1 MAAGKSSSASKE
13 DQYAA
18 LRELYRPHI
27 DSFDYFIDEGLD
39 KMLQSIRPV
48 EITKGH
54 LFPPKRDG
62 RLDAPLYPQQCR
74 QARTTYH
81 GEFKVDTSIQCN
93 DGPAVRQTFNF
104 GYLPIM
110 LMSKLCHL
118 RGADS
123 EKLIFHGEEATEMG
137 GYFICGGMERL
148 VRILILQK
156 RNYPMGLI
164 RGSFINRGAG
174 YTDKAVIIRCVQDD
188 QSSVTIKL
196 YYLLNGSARLG
207 FWLGGREFLL
217 PVGIV
222 LKALIDTSD
231 REIFTS
237 LTCCY
242 SDHYERGKGVVSTQL
257 IGERAQIILDE
268 VRDLSL
274 FTRTECLLHLGKYF
288 RSVMEG
294 FEKDDFE
301 TVAEAVLK
309 DYIFVHLQNNHDKF
323 NLLIFML
330 QKLYAI
336 VDQTAS
342 PDKADALQYQEVLL
356 PGHLITV
363 FLKDRLQDWLRK
375 SKRLIVEEATKNK
388 SFDLNDSQEVRK
400 FLSKTSAYVGKA
412 IQSMIKV
419 GKVNSQSGLDLPQR
433 DGMTIHAERL
443 NFHRIS
449 SFYNSEGATKDF
461 QKIKMSLIARLVG
474 AGMAQLLPRIERTGP
489 PEVLHV
495 HVDGCIVGSIASA
508 KIEEVIPEDLEV
520 GYVPLSHGGAYP
532 GLYLFTNPAR
542 FLRPVRSLLGL
553 SNGGPN
559 IELIGPF
566 EQAFMEIRCPDGG
579 DGGRNKLFP
588 ATHEEIHPTAILSVV
603 ANLTPWSDHNQ
614 SPRNMYQCQMAKQ
627 TMGFCGQA
635 LKFRTDVKAFHL
647 QTPQT
652 PIVRTATY
660 SKYCMDEFPS
670 GTNAI
675 VAVLSYTGY
684 DMEDAMILNKSAVD
698 RGMFRGH
705 IFQTEC
711 IDLSAKSRDNVTEF
725 FCKSNLSRDTTAA
738 IESDGLP
745 RIGENIFPN
754 EQYYSVCNNLT
765 GTVRPIKLKGSEPA
779 AIDYVAVNGTNFKD
793 HLQKANI
800 RLRRVRNPI
809 IGDKFSSRHGQKGVC
824 SQLWPDIDMPFSANT
839 GMRPDL
845 IINPHA
851 FPSRMTIAM
860 LLESIAAKAGS
871 LKGKFIDATPF
882 ASSVKERSNSIV
894 DELGPMLASYGFNYH
909 GTEILYSGVFGT
921 EMKCEIFLGPVYYQR
936 LRHMVSD
943 KFQVRTTGR
952 IDQITRQPIGGRK
965 YGGGIRFG
973 EMERD
978 ALLAHGASYLLHD
991 RLHSCSDY
999 HIADVCSICGS
1010 LLTATVIKS
1019 ESQKKAKRDMLGLPT
1034 VKPPKNFAC
1043 QACKTSKGM
1052 ETVAMP
1058 YVFRYLAS
1066 ELAAMNIKL
1075 ELRLSNRTE
1084 HPTTTS
1090 EES

>member
-1 MAAGKSSSASKE
+1 MAAGKGPSASKA

-27 DSFDYFIDEGLD
+27 DSFDYFVDEGLD
-39 KMLQSIRPV
+39 RMLLSIRPL
-48 EITKGH
+48 EIAKGH
-54 LFPPKRDG
+54 LLPPKRDG
-62 RLDAPLYPQQCR
+62 RVDVPLYPQECR
-74 QARTTYH
+74 QARTSYH
-81 GEFKVDTSIQCN
+81 GEFKVDAFIQCN
-93 DGPAVRQTFNF
+93 DGPSIRQTFNF
-104 GYLPIM
+104 GHLPIM

-164 RGSFINRGAG
+164 RGSFVNRGAG

-188 QSSVTIKL
+188 QSSVTVKL
-196 YYLLNGSARLG
+196 YYLQNGSARVG

-242 SDHYERGKGVVSTQL
+242 SDHYERGKGIVSTQL

-294 FEKDDFE
+294 FDKDDFE

-330 QKLYAI
+330 QKLYAL

-342 PDKADALQYQEVLL
+342 PDNADALQYQEALL
-356 PGHLITV
+356 PGHLITI

-375 SKRLIVEEATKNK
+375 SKR
-388 SFDLNDSQEVRK
+388 
-400 FLSKTSAYVGKA
+400 
-412 IQSMIKV
+412 
-419 GKVNSQSGLDLPQR
+419 
-433 DGMTIHAERL
+433 
-443 NFHRIS
+443 IS
-449 SFYNSEGATKDF
+449 SFYNSEGAIKDF
-461 QKIKMSLIARLVG
+461 NQIKKSLIAHLVG

-495 HVDGCIVGSIASA
+495 HLDGCIVGSIASP
-508 KIEEVIPEDLEV
+508 KIEEVVNHLRSLKLLPHSGIPEDLEV
-520 GYVPLSHGGAYP
+520 GYVPLSLGGAYP

-542 FLRPVRSLLGL
+542 FLRPVKSLLGL
-553 SNGGPN
+553 SDGGPS

-566 EQAFMEIRCPDGG
+566 EQAFMEIQCPDGG

-627 TMGFCGQA
+627 TMGFCAQA

-705 IFQTEC
+705 IYQTEC
-711 IDLSAKSRDNVTEF
+711 IDLSAKSRDNVMEF
-725 FCKSNLSRDTTAA
+725 FCKSNLSRETTTA

-745 RIGENIFPN
+745 RIGEKIFPN
-754 EQYYSVCNNLT
+754 ELYYSVCNNLT
-765 GTVRPIKLKGSEPA
+765 GSVRPIKLKGSEPA

-793 HLQKANI
+793 RLQKANI

-882 ASSVKERSNSIV
+882 ASSVKKTDENSCTSDSIV
-894 DELGPMLASYGFNYH
+894 NEIGPMLASYGFNYH
-909 GTEILYSGVFGT
+909 GTEVMYSGVFGT
-921 EMKCEIFLGPVYYQR
+921 ELTFEIFIGPVYYQR

-943 KFQVRTTGR
+943 KFQVRNTGR

-965 YGGGIRFG
+965 FGGGIRFG

-1019 ESQKKAKRDMLGLPT
+1019 DNQKAKRDMLGLPT
-1034 VKPPKNFAC
+1034 IKPPKNFAC

-1058 YVFRYLAS
+1058 YVFRYLAA
-1066 ELAAMNIKL
+1066 ELAAMNIKM
-1075 ELRLSNRTE
+1075 ELRLSNRAE
-1084 HPTTTS
+1084 LPTS